1 MLSNKYSTVTGD
13 VLISAGFISLLGG
26 FNQNYR
32 SKIIRKWQKI
42 LTEEGFPCSKEFSFS
57 ELFGDAFKIRKWH
70 MNLLPEDI
78 LSINNALIIE
88 KTKSFILLI
97 DP

>member
-1 MLSNKYSTVTGD
+1 
-13 VLISAGFISLLGG
+13 
-26 FNQNYR
+26 
-32 SKIIRKWQKI
+32 
-42 LTEEGFPCSKEFSFS
+42 LTEEGFPCSKEFSLS

>member
-32 SKIIRKWQKI
+32 TKIIRRWQKI
-42 LTEEGFPCSKEFSFS
+42 LAEEGFPCSKEFIFS

-70 MNLLPEDI
+70 LNLLPEDTT
-78 LSINNALIIE
+78 SVNNALIIE
-88 KTKSFILLI
+88 KTKSFILLF